1 MYLKEGRMEH
11 KRRRISSAAD
21 DVEVDIEA
29 VRCRGSSLDETIDE
43 HIEYVYNGSFSFVK
57 MFFRSL
63 VKLICPCCLKKRAQ
77 IEVN

>member
-1 MYLKEGRMEH
+1 MEH
-11 KRRRISSAAD
+11 KRRRISSALD
-21 DVEVDIEA
+21 EEIIDIEA
-29 VRCRGSSLDETIDE
+29 VKCRSNSLDETIDE

-57 MFFRSL
+57 MLFRSL